1 MVTQRVAE
9 DAAIEAAVE
18 QLEAGGTSQVIHF
31 TDDMKSV
38 IDGVVTL
45 QSTTGKTRVYDR
57 ETGVSSDILNSRL
70 KDTLK
75 RRYPRDHPMAGRTV
89 FLLKP
94 LVDAP
99 QGNVL
104 CLLHP
109 EHPRRAYLDTIG
121 LRNKFC
127 YSAHIAS
134 EYDLD
139 GHMRHRHSKEWAI
152 MERARQDDKD
162 QEGRQLLRQQ
172 TELLA
177 RMSGQAI
184 PEPSPSAPAIYQC
197 PACPRFFDTPQGL
210 RLHRIKEHKN
220 GQETN

>member
-18 QLEAGGTSQVIHF
+18 QLEAGGTSQVINF
-31 TDDMKSV
+31 TDDMKGV

-45 QSTTGKTRVYDR
+45 ESTTGKTRVYDR
-57 ETGVSSDILNSRL
+57 ETGVASDILNSRL

-89 FLLKP
+89 FLLTP
-94 LVDAP
+94 LVEAP
-99 QGNVL
+99 LGNVL

-109 EHPRRAYLDTIG
+109 EHPQRAYLDSIG

-152 MERARQDDKD
+152 MERAKREAKDD
-162 QEGRQLLRQQ
+162 EGRQLLRQQ
-172 TELLA
+172 TELLS
-177 RMSGQAI
+177 RMSGQPKDA
-184 PEPSPSAPAIYQC
+184 PVVYPCYEPGC
-197 PACPRFFDTPQGL
+197 TRFFDSAQGL
-210 RLHRIKEHKN
+210 RMHQTKEHKN
-220 GQETN
+220 GKETNEG